1 MGKVA
6 NRKPI
11 KNDKE
16 PLIMAIRKKLSE
28 TELPKEFILEDWAK
42 VTDVNK
48 FFDSHLSVVLNSTTD
63 ISKPYSER
71 LKKGLSIVGININEL
86 AKELKPPKNK

>member
-1 MGKVA
+1 MGKIT

-11 KNDKE
+11 NTKE

-28 TELPKEFILEDWAK
+28 TELPKEFMLENWAK

-48 FFDSHLSVVLNSTTD
+48 FFDSHLIVVLNSSEKT
-63 ISKPYSER
+63 SQPYAER
-71 LKKGLSIVGININEL
+71 LKKGLKIVGININEL
-86 AKELKPPKNK
+86 AKSIKTTKK

>member
-1 MGKVA
+1 MGKIT

-11 KNDKE
+11 NTKE

-28 TELPKEFILEDWAK
+28 TELPKEFMLEDWAK

-48 FFDSHLSVVLNSTTD
+48 FFNSHLSIVLKDNDNTL
-63 ISKPYSER
+63 KPYAER
-71 LKKGLSIVGININEL
+71 LKKGLKIVGININEL
-86 AKELKPPKNK
+86 AKTIKTTKK

>member
-11 KNDKE
+11 NTKE
-16 PLIMAIRKKLSE
+16 PLILAIKKKLFE
-28 TELPKEFILEDWAK
+28 TELPKEFMLENWVK

-48 FFDSHLSVVLNSTTD
+48 FFDSHLSIILKDDNNT
-63 ISKPYSER
+63 SKPYAER
-71 LKKGLSIVGININEL
+71 LKKGLKIVGININEL
-86 AKELKPPKNK
+86 AKSIKKP